1 MKILRQQW
9 YSRLVFFSVLKTGM
23 GLVYTVQSKYSSL
36 NLKPGTGNQ
45 NRTEWTNGTEKS
57 SRIGKSVP
65 YCILSQ
71 NIPTRRDEPF
81 LPEFQRPC

>member
-23 GLVYTVQSKYSSL
+23 GLGYTVQNKYSSL
-36 NLKPGTGNQ
+36 NLKPGTSNQ

-57 SRIGKSVP
+57 GRIGESVP
-65 YCILSQ
+65 YCLLSQ
-71 NIPTRRDEPF
+71 NILPRRDEPF
-81 LPEFQRPC
+81 LPEFP